1 MAYER
6 PSEKTISFEEWTVA
20 SADGTVITTTCTR
33 RRFFGESTFSRMMGH
48 EDFAVDLHKYE
59 DEGHEKEEI

>member
-6 PSEKTISFEEWTVA
+6 PSEITISFEEWNVT
-20 SADGTVITTTCTR
+20 SAVITTTCTR